1 MISPVKAVCFK
12 AQLVSVNRENVNFLT
27 PSSLS
32 EIGNFSPFFIGNV
45 RRIVQAA
52 SKFRLYWANKTI
64 NYSILILI
72 TLLGVVIPAWYFGQ
86 NTLITPLILGVI
98 AAALAESDDSFMG
111 RIKALILTFI
121 CFAVAAFSIEI
132 LFHTPWLFA
141 TGLFIS
147 TFGFIMLG
155 AIGPKYASIAFGS
168 LLIAIYTM
176 LGAHES
182 TNIWFQPLL
191 LLTGAAWYY
200 FMSMIWQMFW
210 PLQPVQ
216 LSLANVF
223 LALANYLDAKA
234 KLFHPVTNL
243 APQPMRIEAA
253 RLNAATVT
261 ALNACKATLL
271 TRSKRGHVDGPS
283 DRFLNIYFIA
293 QDIHERVSSSH
304 YRYQDLATEFERS
317 DVLFRFK
324 YLLETQAQACRDIAQ
339 AIQLGNE
346 YTHTDESILALAELQ
361 NSLAYLEE
369 QQQGHWKRLLMQ
381 LTYLF
386 NNLAT
391 VEKQLNNINNPDA
404 ERLEEDTL
412 ADTNPHTL
420 KAMWQRIS
428 ANLHKDSMLFRHALR
443 MSIALTIGYGIIQLF
458 DIDRGYWILLT
469 TLFVCQPNYSA
480 TRQKLTARVIGT
492 LAGLLIGVPLLTFFP
507 SQESQL
513 VFIVVSGVMFFAFR
527 MNNYGY
533 ATGFITLLVLFLF
546 NQLGEGYAVVLPRLA
561 DTLIGCALAVAA
573 VMFILPDWQSRRL
586 HKVMSDAID
595 ANKQYLDQII
605 GQYRIGKKDNL
616 SYRIARRQAHNND
629 ATLTSAISTMLAE
642 PGKYRT
648 AVDESFRFL
657 TLNHAML
664 SYISA
669 LGAHRTRIEDESIH
683 KLVLDAHRC
692 IHQHLDVLHQQLHQH
707 CEECDLSNIDDAG
720 LEQRLNEWR
729 DEDDSSARMVLQ
741 QLHLIYRMLPELH
754 SLASKFAVRVN

>member
-1 MISPVKAVCFK
+1 M
-12 AQLVSVNRENVNFLT
+12 
-27 PSSLS
+27 
-32 EIGNFSPFFIGNV
+32 
-45 RRIVQAA
+45 QAA

-369 QQQGHWKRLLMQ
+369 LQQGHWKRLLMQ

>member
-1 MISPVKAVCFK
+1 M
-12 AQLVSVNRENVNFLT
+12 
-27 PSSLS
+27 
-32 EIGNFSPFFIGNV
+32 
-45 RRIVQAA
+45 QAA
-52 SKFRLYWANKTI
+52 LKFRLYWANKTI

-72 TLLGVVIPAWYFGQ
+72 TLLGVVIPAWYFQQ
-86 NTLITPLILGVI
+86 NSLITPLILGVI
-98 AAALAESDDSFMG
+98 AAALAESDDSFTG
-111 RIKALILTFI
+111 RVKALILTFI

-132 LFHTPWLFA
+132 LFDTPWAFA
-141 TGLFIS
+141 VGLFVS

-155 AIGPKYASIAFGS
+155 AIGPTYASIAFGS

-216 LSLANVF
+216 HSLATVF
-223 LALANYLDAKA
+223 LQIANYLDAKA

-243 APQPMRIEAA
+243 TPQPMRIEAA
-253 RLNAATVT
+253 KLNAATVN
-261 ALNACKATLL
+261 ALDACKATLL
-271 TRSKRGHVDGPS
+271 SRSKRGHIDGPS

-324 YLLETQAQACRDIAQ
+324 YLLESQAQACRDIAH
-339 AIQLGNE
+339 AIRLGNE
-346 YTHTDESILALAELQ
+346 YTHTDQSILALAELQ
-361 NSLAYLEE
+361 NSLGYLEE
-369 QQQGHWKRLLMQ
+369 QEQAHWKRLLSQ

-391 VEKQLNNINNPDA
+391 VEKQLSNINNPDA
-404 ERLEEDTL
+404 ERLEEDVL
-412 ADTNPHTL
+412 DDTTPHTL

-443 MSIALTIGYGIIQLF
+443 MSIALTAGYGIIQAF

-527 MNNYGY
+527 INNYGY

-561 DTLIGCALAVAA
+561 DTLIGCVLAVGA
-573 VMFILPDWQSRRL
+573 VMAILPDWQSKRL

-595 ANKQYLDQII
+595 ANKQYLGQII

-616 SYRIARRQAHNND
+616 SYRIARRHAHNND
-629 ATLTSAISTMLAE
+629 ANLSSAISTMLAE

-669 LGAHRTRIEDESIH
+669 LGAHRTRIEDEAIH
-683 KLVLDAHRC
+683 QLVLDAHRC

-707 CEECDLSNIDDAG
+707 CEECDLSSINDTN

-729 DEDDSSARMVLQ
+729 DEDDHSARMVLQ
-741 QLHLIYRMLPELH
+741 QLHLIYRMLPEVH

>member
-1 MISPVKAVCFK
+1 MQS
-12 AQLVSVNRENVNFLT
+12 T
-27 PSSLS
+27 
-32 EIGNFSPFFIGNV
+32 
-45 RRIVQAA
+45 
-52 SKFRLYWANKTI
+52 SKFRLYWANKTV

-86 NTLITPLILGVI
+86 NTLITPLILGII
-98 AAALAESDDSFMG
+98 AAALAESDDSFTG
-111 RIKALILTFI
+111 RMKALILTFI

-132 LFHTPWLFA
+132 LFNTPWLFA
-141 TGLFIS
+141 IGLFVS

-182 TNIWFQPLL
+182 PNLWFQPLL

-200 FMSMIWQMFW
+200 FMSMIWQIFW

-216 LSLANVF
+216 QNLANVF
-223 LALANYLDAKA
+223 LQMANYLDAKA
-234 KLFHPVTNL
+234 KLFHPVINL
-243 APQPMRIEAA
+243 EPQPMRIEAA

-261 ALNACKATLL
+261 ALNACKTTLL
-271 TRSKRGHVDGPS
+271 NRSKRGHIDGPS

-304 YRYQDLATEFERS
+304 YRYQDLANEFERS

-324 YLLETQAQACRDIAQ
+324 YLLESQARACRDIAQ

-346 YTHTDESILALAELQ
+346 YTHTNESVLALAEVQ
-361 NSLAYLEE
+361 NSLNYLEE
-369 QQQGHWKRLLMQ
+369 QKQSHWKRLLGQ

-391 VEKQLNNINNPDA
+391 VEKQLSNINNPDA
-404 ERLEEDTL
+404 EKLEEDTL
-412 ADTNPHTL
+412 DDTNPHTL

-428 ANLHKDSMLFRHALR
+428 ANLNQDSMLFRHALR
-443 MSIALTIGYGIIQLF
+443 MSIALTLGYGIIQAF
-458 DIDRGYWILLT
+458 DFDRGYWILLT

-492 LAGLLIGVPLLTFFP
+492 LVGLLVGVMLLTAFP

-513 VFIVVSGVMFFAFR
+513 VFVVVSGVMFFAFR

-561 DTLIGCALAVAA
+561 DTIIGCMLAVGA
-573 VMFILPDWQSRRL
+573 VMFIFPDWQSRRL

-595 ANKQYLDQII
+595 ANKQYLGQII
-605 GQYRIGKKDNL
+605 GQYRVGKKDSL
-616 SYRIARRQAHNND
+616 SYRIARRQAHNSD

-664 SYISA
+664 NYISA
-669 LGAHRTRIEDESIH
+669 LGAHRTRIDDNSIH

-707 CEECDLSNIDDAG
+707 CETCDLSDIEDAG

-729 DEDDSSARMVLQ
+729 EEDESSARMVLQ

>member
-1 MISPVKAVCFK
+1 M
-12 AQLVSVNRENVNFLT
+12 
-27 PSSLS
+27 
-32 EIGNFSPFFIGNV
+32 
-45 RRIVQAA
+45 QAA

-443 MSIALTIGYGIIQLF
+443 MSIALTIGYSIIQLF

-642 PGKYRT
+642 PGKYRA

-683 KLVLDAHRC
+683 TLVLDAHRC

>member
-1 MISPVKAVCFK
+1 M
-12 AQLVSVNRENVNFLT
+12 
-27 PSSLS
+27 
-32 EIGNFSPFFIGNV
+32 
-45 RRIVQAA
+45 QAA

-586 HKVMSDAID
+586 HKVMSDAIE

-642 PGKYRT
+642 PGKYHA

>member
-1 MISPVKAVCFK
+1 M
-12 AQLVSVNRENVNFLT
+12 
-27 PSSLS
+27 
-32 EIGNFSPFFIGNV
+32 
-45 RRIVQAA
+45 QAA

-369 QQQGHWKRLLMQ
+369 QQQDHWKRLLMQ

-586 HKVMSDAID
+586 RKVMSDAID

-642 PGKYRT
+642 PGKYRA

>member
-1 MISPVKAVCFK
+1 M
-12 AQLVSVNRENVNFLT
+12 
-27 PSSLS
+27 
-32 EIGNFSPFFIGNV
+32 
-45 RRIVQAA
+45 QAA

-191 LLTGAAWYY
+191 LLTGATWYY

-412 ADTNPHTL
+412 ADTTPHTL

-642 PGKYRT
+642 PGKYRA

>member
-1 MISPVKAVCFK
+1 MQS
-12 AQLVSVNRENVNFLT
+12 T
-27 PSSLS
+27 
-32 EIGNFSPFFIGNV
+32 
-45 RRIVQAA
+45 
-52 SKFRLYWANKTI
+52 SKFRLYWANKTV

-86 NTLITPLILGVI
+86 NTLITPLILGII
-98 AAALAESDDSFMG
+98 AAALAESDDSFTG
-111 RIKALILTFI
+111 RMKALILTFI

-132 LFHTPWLFA
+132 LFNTPWLFA
-141 TGLFIS
+141 IGLFVS

-182 TNIWFQPLL
+182 PNLWFQPLL

-200 FMSMIWQMFW
+200 FMSMIWQIFW

-216 LSLANVF
+216 QNLANVF
-223 LALANYLDAKA
+223 FQMANYLDAKA
-234 KLFHPVTNL
+234 KLFHPVINL
-243 APQPMRIEAA
+243 EPQPMRIEAA

-271 TRSKRGHVDGPS
+271 NRSKRGHIDGPS

-324 YLLETQAQACRDIAQ
+324 YLLESQARACRDIAQ

-346 YTHTDESILALAELQ
+346 YTHTNESILALAEVQ
-361 NSLAYLEE
+361 NSLSYLEE
-369 QQQGHWKRLLMQ
+369 QNQSHWKRLLGQ

-391 VEKQLNNINNPDA
+391 VEKQLSNINNPDA
-404 ERLEEDTL
+404 ERLEEDML
-412 ADTNPHTL
+412 DDTNPHTL

-428 ANLHKDSMLFRHALR
+428 ANLHQDSMLFRHALR
-443 MSIALTIGYGIIQLF
+443 MSVTLTLGYGIIQALDF
-458 DIDRGYWILLT
+458 DRGYWILLT

-492 LAGLLIGVPLLTFFP
+492 LAGLLVGVLLLTAFP

-513 VFIVVSGVMFFAFR
+513 VFVVVSGVMFFAFR

-561 DTLIGCALAVAA
+561 DTIIGCILAVGA
-573 VMFILPDWQSRRL
+573 VMFIFPDWQSRRL

-595 ANKQYLDQII
+595 ANKQYLGQII
-605 GQYRIGKKDNL
+605 GQYRVGKKDSL

-664 SYISA
+664 NYISA
-669 LGAHRTRIEDESIH
+669 LGAHRTRIDDNSIH

-692 IHQHLDVLHQQLHQH
+692 IHQHLDVLHHQLHQH
-707 CEECDLSNIDDAG
+707 SETCDLSDIEDAG

-729 DEDDSSARMVLQ
+729 EEDESSARMVLQ

>member
-1 MISPVKAVCFK
+1 M
-12 AQLVSVNRENVNFLT
+12 
-27 PSSLS
+27 
-32 EIGNFSPFFIGNV
+32 
-45 RRIVQAA
+45 QAA

-412 ADTNPHTL
+412 ADTNPYTL

-642 PGKYRT
+642 PGKYRA

>member
-1 MISPVKAVCFK
+1 M
-12 AQLVSVNRENVNFLT
+12 
-27 PSSLS
+27 
-32 EIGNFSPFFIGNV
+32 
-45 RRIVQAA
+45 QAT
-52 SKFRLYWANKTI
+52 SKFRLYWANKTV

-86 NTLITPLILGVI
+86 NTLITPLILGII
-98 AAALAESDDSFMG
+98 AAALAESDDSFTG

-132 LFHTPWLFA
+132 LFNTPSLFA
-141 TGLFIS
+141 IGLFIS

-182 TNIWFQPLL
+182 PNLWFQPLL

-200 FMSMIWQMFW
+200 FMSMIWQIFW

-216 LSLANVF
+216 QNLANVF
-223 LALANYLDAKA
+223 LQMANYLDAKA
-234 KLFHPVTNL
+234 KLFHPVINL
-243 APQPMRIEAA
+243 EPQPMRIEAA

-271 TRSKRGHVDGPS
+271 NRSKRGHIDGPS

-304 YRYQDLATEFERS
+304 YRYQDLANEFERS

-324 YLLETQAQACRDIAQ
+324 YLLESQARACRDIAQ

-346 YTHTDESILALAELQ
+346 YTHTNESILALAEVQ
-361 NSLAYLEE
+361 NSLNYLEE
-369 QQQGHWKRLLMQ
+369 QKQSHWKRLLGQ

-391 VEKQLNNINNPDA
+391 VEKQLSNINNPDA
-404 ERLEEDTL
+404 ERLEEDML
-412 ADTNPHTL
+412 DDTNPHTL

-428 ANLHKDSMLFRHALR
+428 ANLNQDSMLFRHALR
-443 MSIALTIGYGIIQLF
+443 MSIALTLGYGIIQAF
-458 DIDRGYWILLT
+458 DFDRGYWILLT

-492 LAGLLIGVPLLTFFP
+492 LAGLLVGVMLLTAFP

-513 VFIVVSGVMFFAFR
+513 VFVVVSGVMFFAFR
-527 MNNYGY
+527 INNYGY

-561 DTLIGCALAVAA
+561 DTIIGCILAVAA
-573 VMFILPDWQSRRL
+573 VMFIFPDWQSRRL

-595 ANKQYLDQII
+595 ANKQYLGQII
-605 GQYRIGKKDNL
+605 GQYRVGKKDSL
-616 SYRIARRQAHNND
+616 SYRIARRQAHNSD

-664 SYISA
+664 NYISA
-669 LGAHRTRIEDESIH
+669 LGAHRTRIDDNSIH

-707 CEECDLSNIDDAG
+707 CETCDLSDIEDAG

-729 DEDDSSARMVLQ
+729 EEDESSARMVLQ

>member
-1 MISPVKAVCFK
+1 M
-12 AQLVSVNRENVNFLT
+12 
-27 PSSLS
+27 
-32 EIGNFSPFFIGNV
+32 
-45 RRIVQAA
+45 QAA

-72 TLLGVVIPAWYFGQ
+72 TLLGVVVPAWYFGQ

-443 MSIALTIGYGIIQLF
+443 MSIALTIGDGIIQLF

-642 PGKYRT
+642 PGKYRA

>member
-1 MISPVKAVCFK
+1 M
-12 AQLVSVNRENVNFLT
+12 
-27 PSSLS
+27 
-32 EIGNFSPFFIGNV
+32 
-45 RRIVQAA
+45 QAA

-480 TRQKLTARVIGT
+480 TRQKLMARVIGT

-642 PGKYRT
+642 PGKYRA

>member
-1 MISPVKAVCFK
+1 M
-12 AQLVSVNRENVNFLT
+12 
-27 PSSLS
+27 
-32 EIGNFSPFFIGNV
+32 
-45 RRIVQAA
+45 QAA

-546 NQLGEGYAVVLPRLA
+546 SQLGEGYAVVLPRLA

-642 PGKYRT
+642 PGKYRA

>member
-1 MISPVKAVCFK
+1 M
-12 AQLVSVNRENVNFLT
+12 
-27 PSSLS
+27 
-32 EIGNFSPFFIGNV
+32 
-45 RRIVQAA
+45 QAA

-98 AAALAESDDSFMG
+98 VAALAESDDSFMG

-428 ANLHKDSMLFRHALR
+428 ANFHKDSMLFRHALR

-513 VFIVVSGVMFFAFR
+513 VFIVFSGVMFFAFR

-642 PGKYRT
+642 PGKYRA

>member
-1 MISPVKAVCFK
+1 M
-12 AQLVSVNRENVNFLT
+12 
-27 PSSLS
+27 
-32 EIGNFSPFFIGNV
+32 
-45 RRIVQAA
+45 QAA

-261 ALNACKATLL
+261 TLNACKATLL
-271 TRSKRGHVDGPS
+271 TRSKRGHIDGPS

-642 PGKYRT
+642 PGKYRA

>member
-1 MISPVKAVCFK
+1 M
-12 AQLVSVNRENVNFLT
+12 
-27 PSSLS
+27 
-32 EIGNFSPFFIGNV
+32 
-45 RRIVQAA
+45 QAA
-52 SKFRLYWANKTI
+52 LKFRLFWANKTL

-72 TLLGVVIPAWYFGQ
+72 TLLGVVIPAWYFQQ

-98 AAALAESDDSFMG
+98 AAALAESDDSFTG
-111 RIKALILTFI
+111 RIKALFLTFI

-132 LFHTPWLFA
+132 LFDTPWAFA
-141 TGLFIS
+141 IGLFIS

-210 PLQPVQ
+210 PMQPVQ
-216 LSLANVF
+216 QSLATVF
-223 LALANYLDAKA
+223 LQIANYLDAKA

-243 APQPMRIEAA
+243 TPQPMRIEAA
-253 RLNAATVT
+253 RLNAATVN

-271 TRSKRGHVDGPS
+271 SRSKRGHIDGPS

-324 YLLETQAQACRDIAQ
+324 YLLESQAQACRDIAH
-339 AIQLGNE
+339 AIRLGNE
-346 YTHTDESILALAELQ
+346 YTHTDQSILALAELQ
-361 NSLAYLEE
+361 NSLGYLEE
-369 QQQGHWKRLLMQ
+369 QQQSHWKRLLAQ

-391 VEKQLNNINNPDA
+391 VEKQLSNINNPDA
-404 ERLEEDTL
+404 ERLEEDVL
-412 ADTNPHTL
+412 DDTNPHTL

-428 ANLHKDSMLFRHALR
+428 ASLNKDSMLFRHALR
-443 MSIALTIGYGIIQLF
+443 MSIALTAGYGIIQAF

-513 VFIVVSGVMFFAFR
+513 VFIVISGVMFFAFR
-527 MNNYGY
+527 INNYGY

-561 DTLIGCALAVAA
+561 DTLIGCVLAVGA
-573 VMFILPDWQSRRL
+573 VMVILPDWQSKRL

-595 ANKQYLDQII
+595 ANKQYLGQII

-616 SYRIARRQAHNND
+616 SYRIARRQAHNTD
-629 ATLTSAISTMLAE
+629 ANLSSAISTMLAE

-683 KLVLDAHRC
+683 QLVLDAHRC
-692 IHQHLDVLHQQLHQH
+692 IHQHLDVLHRQLHQH
-707 CEECDLSNIDDAG
+707 CEECDLSSIDDTN

-729 DEDDSSARMVLQ
+729 DEDDHSARMVLQ